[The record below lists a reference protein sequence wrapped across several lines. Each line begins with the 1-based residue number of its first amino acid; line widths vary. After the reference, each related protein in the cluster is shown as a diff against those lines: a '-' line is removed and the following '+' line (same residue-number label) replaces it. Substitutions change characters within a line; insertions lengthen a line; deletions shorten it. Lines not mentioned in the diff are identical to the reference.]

1 MEIIVNHLGGLA
13 SLVGSLTVVGSAL
26 IWIYNKFI
34 GAPREKKRE
43 QDEAK
48 RQKEMIKMI
57 TKENIPLNKSIEN
70 LNELLEQSKTDR
82 ENLNRIA
89 KTNTE
94 KIAKN
99 TILLNKHDDQ
109 IIKLSIKNGLDYK
122 GGE

>member
-1 MEIIVNHLGGLA
+1 MDIIVNHLGGLA

>member
-1 MEIIVNHLGGLA
+1 MDIIVNHLGGLA

-34 GAPREKKRE
+34 GSPREKKRE
-43 QDEAK
+43 QDETK

-94 KIAKN
+94 KIEKN